1 MSGFLDRVG
10 NLFFKND
17 EGLEDDLTLGF
28 DESSRER
35 NISEPKAALSKPL
48 GTPAAAPPQRK
59 SNLISVPTKTRS
71 MDGNLEIVLFK
82 ATSYDD
88 MQEIARQIKDRK
100 IAVVNFEEMD
110 KDVAQRMVDFL
121 SGAAFALDGAPRKVS
136 GGTFIFSS
144 SQVDVSG
151 QIMGKEGAPG
161 EDASGDNRFSSNQW
175 MRS

>member
-1 MSGFLDRVG
+1 MSGFLDKVG
-10 NLFFKND
+10 NFFFKND
-17 EGLEDDLTLGF
+17 EELEDDLTLNFEDPAGGSKSTG
-28 DESSRER
+28 EA
-35 NISEPKAALSKPL
+35 KASAKPQAQ
-48 GTPAAAPPQRK
+48 PQQQRK
-59 SNLISVPTKTRS
+59 PNLISVPTKTKTG
-71 MDGNLEIVLFK
+71 DGNLEIVLFK

-100 IAVVNFEEMD
+100 IAVVNFEDMD

-151 QIMGKEGAPG
+151 QIMTKEGMPG
-161 EDASGDNRFSSNQW
+161 GDELANDSRFSSNQW
-175 MRS
+175 IRS